1 MSISIPSVDFN
12 DGTKIPTIGMGCWMG
27 TLGGG
32 ERVYEMCKK
41 ALKAGY
47 RHFDTAAGYHNEAEV
62 GKAIRDSGIP
72 RNEIYITTK
81 LPQSMH
87 GNVQESLEKSLRD
100 LDCEYVDLYLMHWP
114 QATKTGPDGETFT
127 FRPDEHPTIVD
138 TWKDMEKL
146 LASGKVKTIGVSNF
160 SIKTLEQLLPQCTV
174 IPATNQVECH
184 PCLPQEGLKKYCDEK
199 KIPLTAYSPLG
210 QGPFL
215 LNDSTIKA
223 IAEELHV
230 TAAQVLISWAAQ
242 RGTIVIPK
250 SENEER
256 MAANIQL
263 VKLSD
268 AQVGQI
274 NGIHLQPGMHK
285 SLLGYHQPDGTVFGW
300 SYEEL
305 GWNMVKG
312 GVVPT

>member
-1 MSISIPSVDFN
+1 MSISIPSVDLN

-62 GKAIRDSGIP
+62 GRAIRDSGIP

-114 QATKTGPDGETFT
+114 QATKIGPDGETFT

-160 SIKTLEQLLPQCTV
+160 SIKTLEQLLHQCTV
-174 IPATNQVECH
+174 IPATNQD
-184 PCLPQEGLKKYCDEK
+184 LKKYCDEK

-268 AQVGQI
+268 AQVGQV
-274 NGIHLQPGMHK
+274 NDIHLQPGMHK

-312 GVVPT
+312 SVVPT